1 MDDNQNSEEPE
12 QQPSPQTPQEQNNQ
26 EPENKNLVP
35 SSQNLDERRPQG
47 AQPLQQVL
55 RVRLPRKT
63 EVLGIVE
70 SRLGYGKSRVICQDQ
85 KTRICRIPGGMRR
98 HLWVRPQNIVLVRL
112 WEIGGDAKG
121 DIIHQYSQAEVDWLK
136 RKGFLKNV

>member
-1 MDDNQNSEEPE
+1 MEDNQNQE
-12 QQPSPQTPQEQNNQ
+12 EQNNNQ
-26 EPENKNLVP
+26 PN
-35 SSQNLDERRPQG
+35 QQQFQG
-47 AQPLQQVL
+47 QVL
-55 RVRLPRKT
+55 RVRLPKKG

-70 SRLGYGKSRVICQDQ
+70 TRLGYGKSRVICQDQ

-112 WEIGGDAKG
+112 WEIGGDEKG